1 MDAMLNKTPFPHLF
15 APLDLQFTTL
25 KNRIVMGSMHTGLEE
40 TEHGFEKMAAF
51 YERRAVGGVG
61 LIVTGGIAPNIAGWV
76 APFSARMT
84 SKKHAQEHQIITQ
97 AVHHGKGKIAMQI
110 LHSGRYGYHPL
121 AVAPSRIKSPISPFA
136 PWRLSKR
143 GIQNTIDDYVRAA
156 TLAQTAGYDGVEIM
170 GSEGYLINEFLAKR
184 TNQRDD
190 EWGVQYENR
199 MRFPVEIVKQTR
211 QAVGND
217 FIIIYRLSMLDLVPD
232 GSQWQEIVRLA
243 KAVQDAGASIINTG
257 IGWHEVRIPTIATK
271 VPRRAFSWVTHKLRG
286 EVTIPLVTSNR
297 INDPGVA
304 EWVLKEQHADLVS
317 MARPLLADPDFANK
331 AMLDDAQSINTCI
344 ACNQACL
351 DYIFQKK
358 RATCM
363 VNPQACYET
372 ELKFKPTHVKKEIAV
387 VGAGPAGMS
396 FALEAAKRGHLV
408 TIYEQQ
414 SQIGGQFNL
423 AKKIPGK
430 KEFNETLRYFN
441 HELTKA
447 GVRMMLNTV
456 VTSELFK
463 AHHFDHIVVAT
474 GIKPRVPDIE
484 GIKHPK
490 VVSYLDVING
500 NKSVGNKV
508 AIMGA
513 GGIGFDVAEF
523 LSHHGTV
530 HPSESIEDYLHY
542 WGIDPTNEARGGV
555 AGINPVEVSSPRE
568 IYLLQ
573 RKQEKMGK
581 NLGKTTGWIH
591 RTELKRKKVN
601 MLEGVTYVKID
612 DEGLHILKEGKAHCL
627 AVDNVVNSAGQL
639 PNRDLHTQL
648 SALGIPLSLIGGAD
662 VALELDAVRA
672 IRQGAQLASQI

>member
-1 MDAMLNKTPFPHLF
+1 MLNEKPFPHLF
-15 APLDLQFTTL
+15 APLDLQFTSL

-51 YERRAVGGVG
+51 YERRALGGVG

-84 SKKHAQEHQIITQ
+84 SKKHANEHRVITQ
-97 AVHHGKGKIAMQI
+97 AVHGAHGKIAMQI

-156 TLAQTAGYDGVEIM
+156 TLAKNAGYDGVEIM
-170 GSEGYLINEFLAKR
+170 GSEGYLINEFLATR
-184 TNQRDD
+184 TNKRDD
-190 EWGVQYENR
+190 EWGKNYEDR

-211 QAVGND
+211 AAVGKH

-243 KAVQDAGASIINTG
+243 KAVEDAGASIINSG

-271 VPRRAFSWVTHKLRG
+271 VPRRAFTWVTHKLRG
-286 EVTIPLVTSNR
+286 EVSIPLITSNR

-304 EWVLKEQHADLVS
+304 ELVIKEQHADLVS

-331 AMLDDAQSINTCI
+331 AMKGEPQAINTCI

-372 ELKFKPTHVKKEIAV
+372 ELKFKPAHVKKKLAV
-387 VGAGPAGMS
+387 VGAGPAGMA
-396 FALEAAKRGHLV
+396 FALEAAKCGHIV
-408 TIYEQQ
+408 TIYDQHSE
-414 SQIGGQFNL
+414 IGGQFNL

-430 KEFNETLRYFN
+430 QEFNETLRYFK
-441 HELTKA
+441 HQLQA
-447 GVRMMLNTV
+447 HGVEMILNTQ
-456 VTSELFK
+456 VTPETFK
-463 AHHFDHIVVAT
+463 NKEFDQVILAT
-474 GIKPRVPDIE
+474 GIKPRVPDLE
-484 GIKHPK
+484 GINHPK
-490 VVSYLDVING
+490 VVSYLDVITG
-500 NKSVGNKV
+500 NKVVGNKV

-523 LSHHGTV
+523 LSHHGTI
-530 HPSESIEDYLHY
+530 HPSENIEDYLHY
-542 WGIDPTNEARGGV
+542 WGIDPNNEVRGGV
-555 AGINPVEVSSPRE
+555 AGITAMDITSPRE

-591 RTELKRKKVN
+591 RTELKRKKVK
-601 MLEGVTYVKID
+601 MLEGVTYQKID
-612 DEGLHILKEGKAHCL
+612 DAGLHIVKDGKPHIL
-627 AVDNVVNSAGQL
+627 VVDNVVICAGQT
-639 PNRDLHTQL
+639 PNRDLFSQL
-648 SALGIPLSLIGGAD
+648 STLGIPVTLIGGAD

-672 IRQGAQLASQI
+672 IRQGAELAARI

>member
-1 MDAMLNKTPFPHLF
+1 
-15 APLDLQFTTL
+15 
-25 KNRIVMGSMHTGLEE
+25 MGSMHTGLEE

-51 YERRAVGGVG
+51 YERRALGGVG

-84 SKKHAQEHQIITQ
+84 SKKHANEHRVITQ
-97 AVHHGKGKIAMQI
+97 AVHGAHGKIAMQI

-156 TLAQTAGYDGVEIM
+156 TLAKNAGYDGVEIM
-170 GSEGYLINEFLAKR
+170 GSEGYLINEFLATR
-184 TNQRDD
+184 TNKRDD
-190 EWGVQYENR
+190 EWGKNYEDR

-211 QAVGND
+211 AAVGKH

-243 KAVQDAGASIINTG
+243 KAVEDAGASIINSG

-271 VPRRAFSWVTHKLRG
+271 VPRRAFTWVTHKLRG
-286 EVTIPLVTSNR
+286 EVSIPLITSNR

-304 EWVLKEQHADLVS
+304 ELVIKEQHADLVS

-331 AMLDDAQSINTCI
+331 AMKGEPQAINTCI

-372 ELKFKPTHVKKEIAV
+372 ELKFKPAHVKKKLAV
-387 VGAGPAGMS
+387 VGAGPAGMA
-396 FALEAAKRGHLV
+396 FALEAAKCGHIV
-408 TIYEQQ
+408 TIYDQHSE
-414 SQIGGQFNL
+414 IGGQFNL

-430 KEFNETLRYFN
+430 QEFNETLRYFK
-441 HELTKA
+441 HQLQA
-447 GVRMMLNTV
+447 HGVEMILNTQ
-456 VTSELFK
+456 VTPETFK
-463 AHHFDHIVVAT
+463 NKEFDQVILAT
-474 GIKPRVPDIE
+474 GIKPRVPDLE
-484 GIKHPK
+484 GINHPK
-490 VVSYLDVING
+490 VVSYLDVITG
-500 NKSVGNKV
+500 NKVVGNKV

-523 LSHHGTV
+523 LSHHGTI
-530 HPSESIEDYLHY
+530 HPSENIEDYLHY
-542 WGIDPTNEARGGV
+542 WGIDPNNEVRGGV
-555 AGINPVEVSSPRE
+555 AGITAMDITSPRE

-591 RTELKRKKVN
+591 RTELKRKKVK
-601 MLEGVTYVKID
+601 MLEGVTYQKID
-612 DEGLHILKEGKAHCL
+612 DAGLHIVKDGKPHIL
-627 AVDNVVNSAGQL
+627 VVDNVVICAGQT
-639 PNRDLHTQL
+639 PNRDLFSQL
-648 SALGIPLSLIGGAD
+648 STLGIPVTLIGGAD

-672 IRQGAQLASQI
+672 IRQGAELAARI